1 MIELDIPGWGRRTIE
16 HIVMDFNGCLGFEGR
31 LIEGV
36 DERLPLLSLRSRLHI
51 CTADTFGTVKEQ
63 TRPFECALKILSP
76 ANQDQQKME
85 LVRKVGPMNCV
96 AIGNGRNDV
105 LMLKEAA
112 LGIAILGPE
121 GMASDL
127 LETSD
132 VIVVDINDA
141 LDLLLNPKR
150 LTATL
155 RR

>member
-1 MIELDIPGWGRRTIE
+1 MIELDIPGWGRRQIE
-16 HIVMDFNGCLGFEGR
+16 HVVMDFNGCLGFEGQ

-36 DERLPLLSLRSRLHI
+36 DERLPMLSMRTRLHI
-51 CTADTFGTVKEQ
+51 CTADTFGTARDQ
-63 TRPFECALKILSP
+63 TRAFECALKILAP
-76 ANQDQQKME
+76 GNQDQQKVE
-85 LVRKVGPMNCV
+85 LVRKVGSMNTV

-112 LGIAILGPE
+112 LGIAVLGPE

-132 VIVVDINDA
+132 VLVANINDA
-141 LDLLLNPKR
+141 LDLLLHPKR

-155 RR
+155 RK